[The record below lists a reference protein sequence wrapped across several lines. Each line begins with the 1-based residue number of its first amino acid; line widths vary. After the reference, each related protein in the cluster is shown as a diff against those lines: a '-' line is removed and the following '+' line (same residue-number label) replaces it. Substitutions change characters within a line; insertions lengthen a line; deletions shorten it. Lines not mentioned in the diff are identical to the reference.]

1 MKLLN
6 KKIIEELRKNS
17 TTNSYRAAKGQEG
30 KDFKPLVK
38 IFNPTG
44 KLRSPDRVGGMA
56 TWLFTEIDEQ
66 NILFGLCDLGFGYP
80 ELGCVSLDDLESIP
94 YLKRDIWFRAE
105 KTLKQY
111 AHEAKM
117 NGVIAA

>member
-30 KDFKPLVK
+30 EDFKPLVK
-38 IFNPTG
+38 VFNPRG
-44 KLRSPDRVGGMA
+44 AA
-56 TWLFTEIDEQ
+56 TWLFTEIDEH

-94 YLKRDIWFRAE
+94 YLERDIWFRAN

-111 AHEAKM
+111 AHKAKM